1 MRAKQPGR
9 AVEIEL
15 LSTLAPTLAE
25 VGSESLVAPQAP
37 HRVGD
42 LLGVVGVEEQAGV
55 ADEIRQT
62 GRVGGGDRHAD
73 GERLADR
80 EAPALEPAREDE
92 AARQLVEGSQLQ
104 RADETRE
111 ESLPLEPKLRAP
123 PADRA

>member
-1 MRAKQPGR
+1 
-9 AVEIEL
+9 
-15 LSTLAPTLAE
+15 
-25 VGSESLVAPQAP
+25 APQAP
-37 HRVGD
+37 RRVGD

-62 GRVGGGDRHAD
+62 GRVRGGDRHSD
-73 GERLADR
+73 RERLAHR
-80 EAPALEPAREDE
+80 EAPALEPAWEDE

-123 PADRA
+123 PADRAALLVLPPRADDRDPRPVPGAAP